1 MARRCPIANG
11 YGFAASDDQRT
22 DDPQEGHRRVVAA
35 AIAGKPGNP
44 YIRAGTIGLAE
55 HALET
60 PCVNICLLDPAT
72 GTCLGCGRTLA
83 EIASWAAMSDAERRA
98 VMAALPARMERRQKG
113 ERLTA

>member
-1 MARRCPIANG
+1 MVSLPPTISELTTRRTVIDAPPA
-11 YGFAASDDQRT
+11 
-22 DDPQEGHRRVVAA
+22 AA

-83 EIASWAAMSDAERRA
+83 EIASWAAMTDAERRA